1 MKMIPSSAQL
11 PVQRSNNSSLSGKLM
26 WLPSRNSIP
35 ASLMEP
41 VLDNGAYN
49 HPVVIMSN
57 NPSPEGLVEVFLITS
72 FGTRSIDEAFDNKF
86 KHWLDYTPIE
96 PAVHPDLGQ
105 LRLLEGS
112 RPLEKPSYVNTRQ
125 AHMVHLEV
133 LRPHRGTGPGVGV
146 VDRAL
151 EYASFQTLRTE
162 SNFVDLFNP
171 RTPKRL
177 RDYKLW
183 VMDDKWRKGEA
194 QAQPLPA
201 GTVVTNPNFPAFSWL
216 AAPGSQAA
224 STGTY
229 NPPTYNPPTYNTP
242 TYNPPT
248 YSNPTYNPPTYNP
261 PSYSTPTYNNYA
273 HNTHAYSGCS
283 YQTVSSWRAPQS
295 QQRDITSM
303 ASWRSVR
310 A

>member
-11 PVQRSNNSSLSGKLM
+11 PAQRSNNSTLSGKLM
-26 WLPSRNSIP
+26 WLPSRNCIP
-35 ASLMEP
+35 TSLLEP

-49 HPVVIMSN
+49 HPVVVMSN

-86 KHWLDYTPIE
+86 KHWLDYMPIE

-105 LRLLEGS
+105 LHLLEGS
-112 RPLEKPSYVNTRQ
+112 QPLHKPSYVNTRQ
-125 AHMVHLEV
+125 AHMVHLEA
-133 LRPHRGTGPGVGV
+133 LRPHRGSGAGV

-151 EYASFQTLRTE
+151 EYASVKALTKG
-162 SNFVDLFNP
+162 SSFVDLFNP

-201 GTVVTNPNFPAFSWL
+201 GTVVTNPSFPAFSWL
-216 AAPGSQAA
+216 AAPGNQAA
-224 STGTY
+224 SIWTY
-229 NPPTYNPPTYNTP
+229 NAPTCDTPTYSPPTYNTP
-242 TYNPPT
+242 TYNT
-248 YSNPTYNPPTYNP
+248 PTYNTPT
-261 PSYSTPTYNNYA
+261 YSTPTYNSYT
-273 HNTHAYSGCS
+273 HNIHTYSGCS
-283 YQTVSSWRAPQS
+283 YQPVPNWRVPQP